1 MIAIPVITAG
11 IEVFGKVIDRIF
23 PDPAQAA
30 AAKLKMYEL
39 EQSGELQAIMGQL
52 KVNEVEAGHQSVFV
66 AGWRPAVGWICAA
79 GLAYKFLLA
88 PFVILVMAVIGKPI
102 TLPVLDFNE
111 MLTLLIGMLGLG
123 GLRTLEKVKNV
134 DNPQ

>member
-1 MIAIPVITAG
+1 MLAIPIVTAG
-11 IEVFGKVIDRIF
+11 IEVVGKVIDRIF

-30 AAKLKMYEL
+30 AAKLKVYEL

-79 GLAYKFLLA
+79 GLAYKFLVA

-134 DNPQ
+134 ENPQ

>member
-1 MIAIPVITAG
+1 MALDLVTAG
-11 IEVFGKVIDRIF
+11 FEVLGKVIDRVWV
-23 PDPAQAA
+23 DPSQAA
-30 AAKLKMYEL
+30 AAKLRLVEL
-39 EQSGELQAIMGQL
+39 QQTGELQVILGQL
-52 KVNEVEAGHQSVFV
+52 NVNAVEAANQSIWV

-79 GLAYKFLLA
+79 GLAYKFLVA
-88 PFVILVMAVIGKPI
+88 PFVILVMSVIGHPI

-111 MLTLLIGMLGLG
+111 MLTLLIGMLGIG